1 MLFTVPP
8 PTFNAV
14 DNWLVNDNASTFDN
28 QVDVMNS
35 NVDFQ
40 AFELNN
46 FPDPNEPGPLDVY
59 LGPISPSLDPPLLL
73 PTEVSGNNLGP
84 FYELEQLPSATND
97 EYNNDFWL
105 SLIGNFFDGQQYQA
119 EQTYLAQSYQ
129 AQQPYQTQ
137 EQFQPMFNQD
147 FFAANQSMKN
157 MALQPVENTAVDFSS
172 QSYTP
177 TANFTP
183 TSSYVPPTGALNS
196 GFRRAGGSYKKD
208 LRFQSSMS
216 DLEV

>member
-1 MLFTVPP
+1 
-8 PTFNAV
+8 
-14 DNWLVNDNASTFDN
+14 
-28 QVDVMNS
+28 
-35 NVDFQ
+35 
-40 AFELNN
+40 
-46 FPDPNEPGPLDVY
+46 
-59 LGPISPSLDPPLLL
+59 
-73 PTEVSGNNLGP
+73 
-84 FYELEQLPSATND
+84 
-97 EYNNDFWL
+97 
-105 SLIGNFFDGQQYQA
+105 
-119 EQTYLAQSYQ
+119 
-129 AQQPYQTQ
+129 
-137 EQFQPMFNQD
+137 
-147 FFAANQSMKN
+147 MKN